1 RAGSHFL
8 DAAMTRTP
16 KEATQGRLNLIVGGD
31 EAVFQQHKALLES
44 YAEHITHVGP
54 AGAGHRMKL
63 VHNFVSLGFTAVLAE
78 AASCAEHAGIAPEAL
93 LEILGNG
100 GGGGVVLERL
110 RPYIQS
116 RDPSGFR
123 FSLTNA
129 LKDMSYYA
137 TMADEAGFGHA
148 TADAI

>member
-1 RAGSHFL
+1 
-8 DAAMTRTP
+8 
-16 KEATQGRLNLIVGGD
+16 E
-31 EAVFQQHKALLES
+31 QHKPLLES
-44 YAEHITHVGP
+44 YAENITHVGP

-78 AASCAEHAGIAPEAL
+78 AASCAEHADIAPEAL

-100 GGGGVVLERL
+100 GGAGVVLERL

-129 LKDMSYYA
+129 LKDMGYYA

-148 TADAI
+148 TADAIRDAYAHGKNQRPDGIVPELMDVLLTDARGQGDE